1 MAFWSNIFTLETWAQ
16 ARDRAFTVGFRHPH
30 PEKGGYSV
38 GMFERVV
45 ERDILLC
52 YCKSPAAR
60 WVGAL
65 QVVGPAFQSDEPV
78 WGLTETGEA
87 RYPWRFPVKASL
99 LFLPRKAFRAKR
111 PPHNLS
117 SFAGSRI
124 GGRSFSAR

>member
-1 MAFWSNIFTLETWAQ
+1 MDLRWPSGHIFTLETWAQ
-16 ARDRAFTVGFRHPH
+16 ARNRAFTVSGFPA
-30 PEKGGYSV
+30 PTSGKGGYSV

-87 RYPWRFPVKASL
+87 RYPVA
-99 LFLPRKAFRAKR
+99 LP
-111 PPHNLS
+111 S
-117 SFAGSRI
+117 
-124 GGRSFSAR
+124 